1 MMKIWSGRG
10 MWVAHEELERG
21 SGGTYDLNTL
31 YKYMKLPKEECFYN
45 LGKKTQSYTW
55 SLIKSLI
62 KFNAK
67 LKTKQNTPSSQNF
80 CEKGKPFL
88 IPLVP
93 TRRILPKCSY
103 FLPSSWI
110 STELVHH

>member
-1 MMKIWSGRG
+1 M
-10 MWVAHEELERG
+10 AHEELERG

-67 LKTKQNTPSSQNF
+67 LKKNKTPHPPKIFVKKENHSS
-80 CEKGKPFL
+80 FL
-88 IPLVP
+88 WFLPEEFFLSVPTSYLVP
-93 TRRILPKCSY
+93 ESPQS
-103 FLPSSWI
+103 
-110 STELVHH
+110 